1 MMIRV
6 MYHDGRYDMVKRW
19 ALDMLIDQK
28 KIQGFLRSSG
38 WVRIGIDPVRSP
50 RNANYQ
56 GHDRRIPV
64 EYPQTSNFQ

>member
-38 WVRIGIDPVRSP
+38 WVRIGIDQIRSS
-50 RNANYQ
+50 RKLDYQ
-56 GHDRRIPV
+56 GPERRVPI
-64 EYPQTSNFQ
+64 EYPPPPNIQ